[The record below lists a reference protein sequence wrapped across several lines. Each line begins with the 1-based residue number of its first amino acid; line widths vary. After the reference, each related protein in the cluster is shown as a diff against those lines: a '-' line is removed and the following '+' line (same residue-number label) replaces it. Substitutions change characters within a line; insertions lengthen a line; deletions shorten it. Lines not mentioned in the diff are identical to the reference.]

1 MVQVLIEIP
10 KKMNKKQKDL
20 LRDFAETEDRTVLPE
35 SRGFFDKLMDYLGGN
50 GES

>member
-1 MVQVLIEIP
+1 MPHSIGQ
-10 KKMNKKQKDL
+10 KQKDL